1 MQSQKVSAEDH
12 GNLIVS
18 SITPRVT
25 PVRNSK
31 RSGKIRSDA
40 SNTRERVFHWD
51 IQTPRRELKKTTR
64 CGVFNFLTKFEVFL
78 NNR

>member
-25 PVRNSK
+25 PVRTSK
-31 RSGKIRSDA
+31 RSGKIRSDV
-40 SNTRERVFHWD
+40 SNTRECVSLEYSNTEKRV
-51 IQTPRRELKKTTR
+51 KKNYALR
-64 CGVFNFLTKFEVFL
+64 SV
-78 NNR
+78 